1 MIKRRTLLVAP
12 AALLPGAFAANAV
25 HAQPSNKATKMFV
38 GFAPGGGTDA
48 LARALTEAIRPAFP
62 GGIFVESKLG
72 ASGRLA
78 VQATRAAEPDGSALL
93 FTPDF
98 ALTVYPHSF
107 KKLGYDPIKD
117 LTPVAACAKSGYAF
131 CAGPGVPSSV
141 KNMRDYVQW
150 VKANPQ
156 SGSYGS
162 SGAGTTL
169 HFAGL
174 MLEKATGLSL
184 THVPYKGGALSMT
197 DVMGGQIPVSIN
209 AVGEALPHYQAGKIR
224 VLGTFGTSR
233 SPFMPDVPTMV
244 ESGYKDVVSEAW
256 LAVLMPPKTPPAL
269 VSRIADVLNK
279 ATGSSEL
286 RERFAKFGMEP
297 VTSSPSELADLIAA
311 DTRRWEPIVKASG
324 FTADE

>member
-1 MIKRRTLLVAP
+1 MVNRRTFLIAP
-12 AALLPGAFAANAV
+12 AALFPGAFTATASI
-25 HAQPSNKATKMFV
+25 AQPANKATKMFV

-48 LARALTEAIRPAFP
+48 LARALAEAIRPAFP

-78 VQATRAAEPDGSALL
+78 VQATRASDPDGSALL

-117 LTPVAACAKSGYAF
+117 LTPVAVCARSGYAF
-131 CAGPGVPSSV
+131 CAGPAVPASV
-141 KNMRDYVQW
+141 KNMREYVEW

-156 SGSYGS
+156 SASYGS

-169 HFAGL
+169 HFAGI
-174 MLEKATGLSL
+174 MLEKATGLIL

-209 AVGEALPHYQAGKIR
+209 AVGEALPHYQAGKLR
-224 VLGTFGTSR
+224 VLGTFGAVR
-233 SPFMPDVPTMV
+233 SPFMPEVPTMV

-256 LAVLMPPKTPPAL
+256 LAVLMPPKSPPAL
-269 VSRIADVLNK
+269 VTHVAEVLNK
-279 ATGSSEL
+279 ATSSPEL

-297 VTSSPSELADLIAA
+297 ATSSPSALADLIVA
-311 DTRRWEPIVKASG
+311 DTRRWEPIIKSSG